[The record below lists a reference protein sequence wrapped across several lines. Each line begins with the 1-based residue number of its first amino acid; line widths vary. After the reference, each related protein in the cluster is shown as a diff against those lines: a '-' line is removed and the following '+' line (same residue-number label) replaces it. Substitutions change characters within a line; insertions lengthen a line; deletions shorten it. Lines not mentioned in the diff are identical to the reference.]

1 MKNVIRWLKRYCI
14 EKGLLYLSITI
25 KRKDE
30 IGQDGFEVSI
40 QKKTVSGIV
49 KENFSKKS
57 KMRIKVVRAE
67 SKTEV

>member
-1 MKNVIRWLKRYCI
+1 
-14 EKGLLYLSITI
+14 LSITI